1 MSNVQKLSIA
11 LTHDMA
17 DAVKSA
23 VKSGEYGSNSEVIR
37 DALRNWNAKRTR
49 EQEEINYLRN
59 AWDKGINSGFE
70 EYTSIQDI
78 IATAKTTM
86 K

>member
-17 DAVKSA
+17 DAVKAA

-37 DALRNWNAKRTR
+37 DALRNWSAVRNR
-49 EQEEINYLRN
+49 EREEIDYLRKV
-59 AWDKGINSGFE
+59 WQKGIDSGPGKFK
-70 EYTSIQDI
+70 TIDDI
-78 IATAKTTM
+78 ISAAKA
-86 K
+86 

>member
-17 DAVKSA
+17 ETVKSA

-37 DALRNWNAKRTR
+37 DALRNWTAERKR
-49 EQEEINYLRN
+49 EEEEINYLRK
-59 AWDKGINSGFE
+59 AWDKGINSGPSK
-70 EYTSIQDI
+70 YNNIQEI
-78 IATAKTTM
+78 IATAKASM
-86 K
+86 Q

>member
-37 DALRNWNAKRTR
+37 DALRDWSAHRKR
-49 EQEEINYLRN
+49 EQEEIEYLRK
-59 AWDKGINSGFE
+59 AWDKGIASGIK
-70 EYTSIQDI
+70 EYGPIEDI
-78 IATAKTTM
+78 IARAKASM